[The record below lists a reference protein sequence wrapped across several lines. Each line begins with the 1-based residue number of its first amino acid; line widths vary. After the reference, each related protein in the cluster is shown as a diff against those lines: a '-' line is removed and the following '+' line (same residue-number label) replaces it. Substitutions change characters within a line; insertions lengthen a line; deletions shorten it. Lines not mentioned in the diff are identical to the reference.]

1 MLRFSIDHLDDLAF
15 FKTDKFWFHQ
25 ETVLGIWKVEFWGID
40 WCALWI
46 IIVLN
51 IAASLL
57 TLSLGGLPVELFWKD
72 FLYASYFAFFKLKE
86 GLVV

>member
-25 ETVLGIWKVEFWGID
+25 VTVLGNWKVEFWWIN

-46 IIVLN
+46 IIFPN

-57 TLSLGGLPVELFWKD
+57 TLSLGGLPVELFRKD
-72 FLYASYFAFFKLKE
+72 FMYASQFAFFKLKE